1 MTSYVKKRTFTIFI
15 FFTIMIFALI
25 VRLIWIQGINSEK
38 LAMAVERQST
48 ADIIL
53 KPQRGNIYDVN
64 GNILACNVPAGDV
77 FAAPKF
83 IKNPQK
89 VSEELYKYLNMDKDS
104 LYKILSNKDS
114 EWAVLGRSISLED
127 INKIKSLNIPGIYV
141 EDTFMRNY
149 PNGKMLSQVLGF
161 VGIDGNGLYGL
172 EYSLDKY
179 LSGIPGREISL
190 VDAEGRKIG
199 LPSKLYKPTN
209 GDNIVLTIDSVIQSY
224 TEKAIKN
231 GYEKYK
237 PQDGITAIVMNPKT
251 GEILAMA
258 NIPDFD
264 PNNPQKISSQDY
276 WSNPAVSS
284 IYEPGSVFKVI
295 TASAALESAVV
306 TPNEQFDDPG
316 YYIVSGRRI
325 NSWTKLGK
333 INFEEAI
340 EKSSD
345 TVFMQ
350 VVERLGVDAFYK
362 YIQAFGFGTPTGIE
376 LPGEASGMILP
387 KSKIYPVDLATMS
400 FGQGIAV
407 TPIQMITAFSA
418 VINGGNLMVPHIVK
432 YIENGDKIIK
442 EYKPQIVRQV
452 ISKKTSDTMKYI
464 LEKTVTEG
472 TGQAAQV
479 PGYTVGGKTGTTE
492 NYAPGKYVAS
502 FAGFAPVE
510 NPKIAVL
517 VLVKNPTQN
526 GHMGGEVAAPI
537 AQEILRNTLRYYD
550 TVKK

>member
-1 MTSYVKKRTFTIFI
+1 MTSYVKKRTFIIFI

-83 IKNPQK
+83 IKNPEK
-89 VSEELYKYLNMDKDS
+89 ASEELYKYLNMDKDS
-104 LYKILSNKDS
+104 LYKILSNKNS
-114 EWAVLGRSISLED
+114 EWAVLGRSIPLEN

-161 VGIDGNGLYGL
+161 AGIDGNGLYGL

-179 LSGIPGREISL
+179 LSGVPGREISL
-190 VDAEGRKIG
+190 VDAEGRKVG
-199 LPSKLYKPTN
+199 VPSKLYKPTN
-209 GDNIVLTIDSVIQSY
+209 GNNIVLTIDSVIQSY

-306 TPNEQFDDPG
+306 TPDEQFDDPG
-316 YYIVSGRRI
+316 YYIVSGHRI

-407 TPIQMITAFSA
+407 TPLQMITAFSA

-537 AQEILRNTLRYYD
+537 AQEILRDTLRYYD

>member
-1 MTSYVKKRTFTIFI
+1 
-15 FFTIMIFALI
+15 MIFALI
-25 VRLIWIQGINSEK
+25 VRLIWIQGINSSK

-83 IKNPQK
+83 IKNPEK
-89 VSEELYKYLNMDKDS
+89 ASEELYKYLNMDKDS
-104 LYKILSNKDS
+104 LYKILSNKNS
-114 EWAVLGRSISLED
+114 EWAVLGRSIPLEN

-149 PNGKMLSQVLGF
+149 PNDKMLSQVLGF
-161 VGIDGNGLYGL
+161 AGIDGNGLYGL

-179 LSGIPGREISL
+179 LGGVPGREISL
-190 VDAEGRKIG
+190 VDREGRKVG
-199 LPSKLYKPTN
+199 VPKFYKEPTN

-224 TEKAIKN
+224 TEKAIKKA
-231 GYEKYK
+231 YEKYK
-237 PQDGITAIVMNPKT
+237 PEDGITAIVMNPKT

-258 NIPDFD
+258 NLPDFD
-264 PNNPQKISSQDY
+264 PNNWQNVPSKEY

-284 IYEPGSVFKVI
+284 TYEPASVFKVI

-306 TPNEQFDDPG
+306 TPDEKFYDPG
-316 YYIVSGRRI
+316 YYIVSGKKIR
-325 NSWTKLGK
+325 SWKALGD
-333 INFEEAI
+333 ITFSQAI
-340 EKSSD
+340 EKSSN
-345 TVFMQ
+345 TVFVQ
-350 VVERLGVDAFYK
+350 VVERLGVDTFYK

-432 YIENGDKIIK
+432 YIENGDKKIK

-452 ISKKTSDTMKYI
+452 ISKKTSDTMRHI

-472 TGQAAQV
+472 TGQAAKV

-537 AQEILRNTLRYYD
+537 AQEILRDTLRYYD

>member
-1 MTSYVKKRTFTIFI
+1 MT
-15 FFTIMIFALI
+15 FALI
-25 VRLIWIQGINSEK
+25 GRLIWIQSINSEK

-114 EWAVLGRSISLED
+114 EWAVLGRSIPLED
-127 INKIKSLNIPGIYV
+127 INKIKSLNIPGIYI

-161 VGIDGNGLYGL
+161 TGIDGNGLYGL

-190 VDAEGRKIG
+190 VDAEGRKVG
-199 LPSKLYKPTN
+199 VPSKLYKPTN

-231 GYEKYK
+231 AYEKYK
-237 PQDGITAIVMNPKT
+237 PENGITAIVMNPKT

-306 TPNEQFDDPG
+306 TPDEQFDDPG
-316 YYIVSGRRI
+316 YYIVSGHRI

-418 VINGGNLMVPHIVK
+418 VINGGNLMAPHIIK

-537 AQEILRNTLRYYD
+537 AQEILGNTLRYYD

>member
-1 MTSYVKKRTFTIFI
+1 MTSYVKKRTFTIFV
-15 FFTIMIFALI
+15 FLSIMFFALI

-48 ADIIL
+48 ADILL

-179 LSGIPGREISL
+179 LSGISGREISL

-199 LPSKLYKPTN
+199 VPSKLYKPTN

-231 GYEKYK
+231 AYEKYK
-237 PQDGITAIVMNPKT
+237 PENGITAIVMNPKT

-306 TPNEQFDDPG
+306 TPDEQFDDPG

-537 AQEILRNTLRYYD
+537 AQEILRDTLRYYD

>member
-1 MTSYVKKRTFTIFI
+1 MTKSLKRRTFIVLI
-15 FFTIMIFALI
+15 FFFIMTFALI
-25 VRLIWIQGINSEK
+25 GRLIWIQSINSEK

-114 EWAVLGRSISLED
+114 EWAVLGRSIPLEN
-127 INKIKSLNIPGIYV
+127 INKIKSLNIPGIYI

-161 VGIDGNGLYGL
+161 TGIDGNGLYGL

-190 VDAEGRKIG
+190 VDAEGRKVG
-199 LPSKLYKPTN
+199 VPSKLYKPTN

-231 GYEKYK
+231 AYEKYK
-237 PQDGITAIVMNPKT
+237 PENGITAIVMNPKT

-306 TPNEQFDDPG
+306 TPDEQFDDPG
-316 YYIVSGRRI
+316 YYIVSGHRI

-418 VINGGNLMVPHIVK
+418 VINGGNLMAPHIIK

-537 AQEILRNTLRYYD
+537 AQEILGNTLRYYD

>member
-1 MTSYVKKRTFTIFI
+1 MTSYVKKRTFIIFI

-25 VRLIWIQGINSEK
+25 ARLIWIQGINSSK

-83 IKNPQK
+83 IKNPEK
-89 VSEELYKYLNMDKDS
+89 ASEELYKYLNIDKDS
-104 LYKILSNKDS
+104 LYKILSNKNS
-114 EWAVLGRSISLED
+114 EWAVLGRSIPLEN
-127 INKIKSLNIPGIYV
+127 INKIRSLNIPGIYV

-161 VGIDGNGLYGL
+161 TGIDGNGLYGL

-179 LSGIPGREISL
+179 LSGVPGREITL

-199 LPSKLYKPTN
+199 VPSKFYKPTN
-209 GDNIVLTIDSVIQSY
+209 GNNIVLTIDSVIQSY

-258 NIPDFD
+258 NLPDFD
-264 PNNPQKISSQDY
+264 PNNPQKVPSQEY
-276 WSNPAVSS
+276 WRNPAVSD

-306 TPNEQFDDPG
+306 TPEEKFHDPG
-316 YYIVSGRRI
+316 YYVVTGRKIR
-325 NSWTKLGK
+325 SWTVLGD
-333 INFEEAI
+333 ITFSQAI

-345 TVFMQ
+345 TVFIQ
-350 VVERLGVDAFYK
+350 IVERLGVDAFYK
-362 YIQAFGFGTPTGIE
+362 YIKAFGFGSPTGIE

-407 TPIQMITAFSA
+407 TPIQMITAFST
-418 VINGGNLMVPHIVK
+418 VINGGNLMVPYIVK

-452 ISKKTSDTMKYI
+452 ISKETSDTMRHI

-472 TGQAAQV
+472 TAQAAQV

-492 NYAPGKYVAS
+492 NYAPGKYIAS

-517 VLVKNPTQN
+517 VVVKNPTQN
-526 GHMGGEVAAPI
+526 GYMGGEVAAPI
-537 AQEILRNTLRYYD
+537 AQEILRDTLRYYD

>member
-15 FFTIMIFALI
+15 FLSIMFFALI

-104 LYKILSNKDS
+104 LYKILSNKNS

-199 LPSKLYKPTN
+199 VPSKLYKPTN

-231 GYEKYK
+231 AYEKYK
-237 PQDGITAIVMNPKT
+237 PENGITAIVMNPKT

-306 TPNEQFDDPG
+306 TPDEQFDDPG

-537 AQEILRNTLRYYD
+537 AQEILRDTLRYYD

>member
-1 MTSYVKKRTFTIFI
+1 MTSYVKKRTFTIFV
-15 FFTIMIFALI
+15 FLTIMFFALI

-48 ADIIL
+48 ADITL

-83 IKNPQK
+83 IKNPEK
-89 VSEELYKYLNMDKDS
+89 ASEELYKYLNMDKDS
-104 LYKILSNKDS
+104 LYKILSNKNS
-114 EWAVLGRSISLED
+114 EWAVLGRSIPLEN

-161 VGIDGNGLYGL
+161 TGIDGNGLYGL

-179 LSGIPGREISL
+179 LSGVPGREISL
-190 VDAEGRKIG
+190 VDAEGRKVG
-199 LPSKLYKPTN
+199 VPSKLYKPTN

-258 NIPDFD
+258 NLPDFD
-264 PNNPQKISSQDY
+264 PNNPQDVPSQEY
-276 WSNPAVSS
+276 WSNPAISS

-306 TPNEQFDDPG
+306 TPNEKFYDPG
-316 YYIVSGRRI
+316 YYIVSGRKIR
-325 NSWTKLGK
+325 SWTVLGD
-333 INFEEAI
+333 ITFSQAI

-350 VVERLGVDAFYK
+350 VVERLGLDTFYK
-362 YIQAFGFGTPTGIE
+362 YIYAFGFGSPTGIE
-376 LPGEASGMILP
+376 LPGEASGMILL
-387 KSKIYPVDLATMS
+387 KSKVYPVDLATMS

-432 YIENGDKIIK
+432 YIEEGDKIIK

-472 TGQAAQV
+472 TAQTAQV

-526 GHMGGEVAAPI
+526 GYMGGEVAAPI
-537 AQEILRNTLRYYD
+537 AQEILRDTLRYYD

>member
-1 MTSYVKKRTFTIFI
+1 MTKSLKRRAFIVFI
-15 FFTIMIFALI
+15 FFFIMIFALI

-199 LPSKLYKPTN
+199 VPSKLYKPTN

-231 GYEKYK
+231 AYEKYK
-237 PQDGITAIVMNPKT
+237 PENGITAIVMNPKT

-418 VINGGNLMVPHIVK
+418 VINGGNLMVPHIIK

-537 AQEILRNTLRYYD
+537 AQEILRDTLRYYD